1 MSREQELGLDRN
13 RKKFDA
19 REEYFVS
26 LPFFRLSPP
35 SSLSLFPFFFSN
47 ICGESDS

>member
-26 LPFFRLSPP
+26 SFV
-35 SSLSLFPFFFSN
+35 SLSLV
-47 ICGESDS
+47 GECDF

>member
-13 RKKFDA
+13 RKRFDA

-26 LPFFRLSPP
+26 SSVSFFPP
-35 SSLSLFPFFFSN
+35 PLLVNQFFGYVCRS
-47 ICGESDS
+47 

>member
-26 LPFFRLSPP
+26 LF
-35 SSLSLFPFFFSN
+35 SLSLSTFVNVIVYFFLM
-47 ICGESDS
+47 

>member
-26 LPFFRLSPP
+26 SSFLPFLRPSVRPP
-35 SSLSLFPFFFSN
+35 PFLISRFFFFV
-47 ICGESDS
+47 GV

>member
-26 LPFFRLSPP
+26 SSFLPSVRPP
-35 SSLSLFPFFFSN
+35 SFLISRFLLCVEAE
-47 ICGESDS
+47 CGG

>member
-1 MSREQELGLDRN
+1 MSREQELGLDRS

-26 LPFFRLSPP
+26 PFSFLCLPSFVVNAIPFYFF
-35 SSLSLFPFFFSN
+35 
-47 ICGESDS
+47 

>member
-26 LPFFRLSPP
+26 LPSLPLPP
-35 SSLSLFPFFFSN
+35 RE
-47 ICGESDS
+47 CE